1 MRGLIRTCRSN
12 VSIWAPSRGSR
23 TDQGHLHFRGG
34 LVLLSLAC
42 EQAPPSATLY
52 RLPAETHVCCCR
64 KAVARQPLDM
74 RLSWSLLATLCSHFS
89 IQLCPV
95 QNKSRSRAPLARM
108 AQVSRAAVGLGD
120 TGD

>member
-1 MRGLIRTCRSN
+1 MRGLVRTCRSS
-12 VSIWAPSRGSR
+12 VSILAPSRGSR
-23 TDQGHLHFRGG
+23 TDQGHLRFRGG
-34 LVLLSLAC
+34 LLCCLWLVSKPLH
-42 EQAPPSATLY
+42 QPRGY
-52 RLPAETHVCCCR
+52 RLPAEKHVCCCR
-64 KAVARQPLDM
+64 KAVVRQPLDM

-108 AQVSRAAVGLGD
+108 AQASRAAVGFGD